1 MERSSCGTLRPVNSL
16 GIWWPWILAVL
27 AGLCGVL
34 GAYPEVH
41 SAIVWTLLIDLSNFR
56 ANDTKLIC
64 AVGSRNGTEDTK
76 LMVLDFDVEGAC
88 LKCS

>member
-1 MERSSCGTLRPVNSL
+1 MVFF
-16 GIWWPWILAVL
+16 IL
-27 AGLCGVL
+27 
-34 GAYPEVH
+34 
-41 SAIVWTLLIDLSNFR
+41 IR

-64 AVGSRNGTEDTK
+64 AVGSRNGTEETK

>member
-1 MERSSCGTLRPVNSL
+1 MRFVSVTDYN
-16 GIWWPWILAVL
+16 
-27 AGLCGVL
+27 
-34 GAYPEVH
+34 
-41 SAIVWTLLIDLSNFR
+41 R

-64 AVGSRNGTEDTK
+64 AVGSRNGTEETK